1 MRRTI
6 QLVLGLV
13 IALGLAAFTG
23 GEAKAQG
30 ADPRLPRMFY
40 YPYQYFPH
48 NYAPSM
54 GPKWPEGPGQPYM
67 PPPAYMAYPPYKV
80 PNWIDMQQRS
90 QRFHSGGHFWLD
102 VF

>member
-23 GEAKAQG
+23 GEAKAHG
-30 ADPRLPRMFY
+30 ADPRLPRKFS

-48 NYAPSM
+48 N
-54 GPKWPEGPGQPYM
+54 
-67 PPPAYMAYPPYKV
+67 
-80 PNWIDMQQRS
+80 
-90 QRFHSGGHFWLD
+90 
-102 VF
+102 

>member
-54 GPKWPEGPGQPYM
+54 GPKWPEGPGQP
-67 PPPAYMAYPPYKV
+67 
-80 PNWIDMQQRS
+80 
-90 QRFHSGGHFWLD
+90 
-102 VF
+102 